1 MSLLLINI
9 LHWSR
14 SSETHVILNYNN
26 TWFRREM
33 FVLDVSL
40 FTSHWITQ
48 PAESGHI
55 EPYGPVGR
63 RATRFRRSQ
72 ESLGGQISDLDRERE
87 FLTCVIAFFCLIK
100 PRLPHALA

>member
-1 MSLLLINI
+1 
-9 LHWSR
+9 
-14 SSETHVILNYNN
+14 
-26 TWFRREM
+26 M

-87 FLTCVIAFFCLIK
+87 SF
-100 PRLPHALA
+100 